1 MNNLNRV
8 IINGNLT
15 TDCKLEYGKSGTAY
29 GGFCIAVNRSVKE
42 GENWGEVASFF
53 EVKAFGKLFES
64 QHPYLTKGANV
75 TVEGSLI
82 QERWKTKEGKNQSKI
97 IIQSDTLYL
106 GPKKKEGGNG
116 APKFESIPSGNS
128 EPENQMP
135 PSNDFQEDFPW

>member
-15 TDCKLEYGKSGTAY
+15 TDCKLERGKSGTAY
-29 GGFCIAVNRSVKE
+29 GGFCIAVNRSVKNGDNYE
-42 GENWGEVASFF
+42 ETASFF

-64 QHPYLTKGANV
+64 QHPYLNKGANV

-97 IIQSDTLYL
+97 VIQSDTLYL
-106 GPKKKEGGNG
+106 GPRKKEGGNG
-116 APKFESIPSGNS
+116 TPKFEKVSYDNS
-128 EPENQMP
+128 ESENQMP
-135 PSNDFQEDFPW
+135 PSDDFEEDFPF

>member
-29 GGFCIAVNRSVKE
+29 GGFCIAINRSVKK
-42 GENWGEVASFF
+42 GENWEEVTSFF
-53 EVKAFGKLFES
+53 EVKAVGKLFES

-82 QERWKTKEGKNQSKI
+82 QERWVTKEGEKRSKI
-97 IIQSDTLYL
+97 VIQSDTLYL
-106 GPKKKEGGNG
+106 GPRKKDGKSG
-116 APKFESIPSGNS
+116 APKFESAPSDNS

-135 PSNDFQEDFPW
+135 PSDEFVEDFPF

>member
-15 TDCKLEYGKSGTAY
+15 TDCKLEYGKTGTAY
-29 GGFCIAVNRSVKE
+29 GGFCIAVNRSVKD

-97 IIQSDTLYL
+97 VIQSDTLYL
-106 GPKKKEGGNG
+106 GPKKKEGGNS
-116 APKFESIPSGNS
+116 APKFESIPSSNS

-135 PSNDFQEDFPW
+135 PSDDFQEDIPF

>member
-1 MNNLNRV
+1 MNNLNVV

-29 GGFCIAVNRSVKE
+29 GGFCIAVNRSVKKGDE
-42 GENWGEVASFF
+42 WEEVPSFF

-64 QHPYLTKGANV
+64 QHPYLKKGANV

-82 QERWKTKEGKNQSKI
+82 QERWETKEGEKRNKV

-106 GPKKKEGGNG
+106 GPRKKEVGSD
-116 APKFESIPSGNS
+116 ASKFESAPS

-135 PSNDFQEDFPW
+135 PSDDFQEDFPF

>member
-1 MNNLNRV
+1 MNNLNKV
-8 IINGNLT
+8 FINGNLT

-29 GGFCIAVNRSVKE
+29 GGFCIAVNRSVKD

-75 TVEGSLI
+75 TVEGRLI
-82 QERWKTKEGKNQSKI
+82 QERWKNKEGKNQSKI
-97 IIQSDTLYL
+97 VIQSDTLYL

-116 APKFESIPSGNS
+116 APKFESVPSGNS
-128 EPENQMP
+128 EQENQMP
-135 PSNDFQEDFPW
+135 PSDDFVEDFPF

>member
-116 APKFESIPSGNS
+116 APKFESIPSDNS
-128 EPENQMP
+128 EPENQIP
-135 PSNDFQEDFPW
+135 PSDEFVEDFPF

>member
-42 GENWGEVASFF
+42 GENWGEVPSFF

-97 IIQSDTLYL
+97 VIQSDTLYL

-135 PSNDFQEDFPW
+135 PSNDFEQDFPF

>member
-29 GGFCIAVNRSVKE
+29 GGFCIAVNRSVKN

-106 GPKKKEGGNG
+106 GSKKKEGGNG

-135 PSNDFQEDFPW
+135 PSNDFQEDFPF

>member
-1 MNNLNRV
+1 MNNLNKV
-8 IINGNLT
+8 FINGNLT

-29 GGFCIAVNRSVKE
+29 GGFCIAVNRSVKD

-82 QERWKTKEGKNQSKI
+82 QERCKNKEGKNQSKI
-97 IIQSDTLYL
+97 VIQSDTLYL

-116 APKFESIPSGNS
+116 APKFESVPSGNS
-128 EPENQMP
+128 EQENQMP
-135 PSNDFQEDFPW
+135 QSDDFVEDFPF